1 MLVSFYMQQLPSIN
15 LEVASGQG
23 STTAMSLGS
32 VEDQCVVTL
41 NRCIREEQEALSPFE
56 PKGNLALLCP
66 RELLAFVLAPLP
78 RLLPRLFVSVFFF
91 LKTKTITVGGVG
103 KLNKILNTLQQTVG
117 DVTEEHKSGSQEDGG
132 VATNGQKTASQTP
145 LGTVGE
151 RFGWA
156 RQYVALVS
164 MPQGEL
170 EVFIRRNRVKFS
182 KEEYR
187 VLWSLA
193 GPNRPTSDG
202 GTGKKFEV
210 WWASEKF

>member
-15 LEVASGQG
+15 LEVTSGQG

-56 PKGNLALLCP
+56 PKGSMALLCP

-78 RLLPRLFVSVFFF
+78 RLLPRLFVRSFSF
-91 LKTKTITVGGVG
+91 LKTKTVTVGGVG

-117 DVTEEHKSGSQEDGG
+117 DVTDDHKARIQEEGAAADVTGSGTQAPTG
-132 VATNGQKTASQTP
+132 V
-145 LGTVGE
+145 VGE

-156 RQYVALVS
+156 RQYVALMS
-164 MPQGEL
+164 MTQGEL
-170 EVFIRRNRVKFS
+170 ESFIRKNRTKFS

-187 VLWSLA
+187 RAWSLS
-193 GPNRPTSDG
+193 GPNRRTADDT
-202 GTGKKFEV
+202 TGQKFDV
-210 WWASEKF
+210 WWVS